1 MIKLKKI
8 LSLAMVAVLST
19 SLLAGCTKKGESKG
33 KDGKEKLVV
42 WSAPLTDHDADAWKP
57 ILEKFEKENNCEIE
71 FQIVPWDNYAEK
83 YATAI
88 SAGEGPDIGY
98 SATRYIVKSYVT
110 YKNA

>member
-1 MIKLKKI
+1 KK
-8 LSLAMVAVLST
+8 
-19 SLLAGCTKKGESKG
+19 EDSKG
-33 KDGKEKLVV
+33 KEGKEKLVV

-57 ILEKFEKENNCEIE
+57 IFEKENNCEIE

-98 SATRYIVKSYVT
+98 MYAEMFPQFIEMGAVEDLTPYLE
-110 YKNA
+110 